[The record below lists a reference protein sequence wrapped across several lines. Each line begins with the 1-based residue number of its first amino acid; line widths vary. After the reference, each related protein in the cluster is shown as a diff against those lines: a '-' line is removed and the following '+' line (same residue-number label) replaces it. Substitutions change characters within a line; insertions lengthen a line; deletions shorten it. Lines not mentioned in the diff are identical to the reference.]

1 MKLAPLLLCAL
12 ALLAGC
18 SAVSVNADY
27 DSATDFAALRTWSW
41 HSQEL
46 PAGLDELTNRR
57 IRAALEPALASR
69 GLVAAAAGAKADV
82 LVAYHVEVRQRVES
96 DPVTY
101 GMGYGWR
108 GGYAGVA
115 TGGQV
120 RTYDEGTLHV
130 DLVAPDGKTLLWRGS
145 GTRVLAEKASPKER
159 EERIREAVTKILEQF
174 PPER

>member
-1 MKLAPLLLCAL
+1 MKLAPWFLFAL
-12 ALLAGC
+12 ALLASC
-18 SAVSVNADY
+18 SSVSVDADY
-27 DSATDFAALRTWSW
+27 DSATDFGALRTWSW
-41 HSQEL
+41 HSDEV
-46 PAGLDELTNRR
+46 PAGLDELTSRR

-69 GLVAAAAGAKADV
+69 GLAPAATGTTADV
-82 LVAYHVEVRQRVES
+82 LVAYRVEVRQRVES

-108 GGYAGVA
+108 GGYAGLS

-130 DLVAPDGKTLLWRGS
+130 DFVAPDGKTLVWRGS
-145 GTRVLAEKASPKER
+145 GTRVLAEKATPEER

-174 PPER
+174 PPKR